1 MREIEIEVMK
11 LNDMK
16 DDEWKKEL
24 RDLLIA
30 SLNAYSTGQ
39 AKYWEEIS
47 NYYLNIAPHSL
58 YKYYSDTLRNLS
70 TVINNYMWYSA
81 PSCFNDAF
89 DSDFKVDE
97 KSIFQF
103 YFNYFGM
110 SRKIRVGSD
119 EWKKLRIV
127 TTQEIKLFR
136 NELENLRHTTG
147 ISCLSESCDSNLMW
161 AHYANS
167 NRGMCVEYNLFEITK
182 QLQFTPVPVI
192 YSAEGACL
200 KSIDPENADIEAIR
214 FLISTVSSKSEDW
227 AYEKEWRIIRDNGSC
242 GDAWD
247 SQKHG
252 ALLPMIEPSSI
263 ILGCK
268 AEGDFEKQVREY
280 CESHKINLFK
290 MKQDYESFGLVK
302 QPLLHFHD

>member
-39 AKYWEEIS
+39 AKYWEEIG

-58 YKYYSDTLRNLS
+58 YKYYSDKLRNLN
-70 TVINNYMWYSA
+70 TVKNNTMWYSA
-81 PSCFNDAF
+81 PSFFNDAF
-89 DSDFKVDE
+89 DSDFSVD
-97 KSIFQF
+97 KKAIFKDF
-103 YFNYFGM
+103 SEYYSVG
-110 SRKIRVGSD
+110 RTIRMGSN
-119 EWKKLRIV
+119 EWKNMMSF
-127 TTQEIKLFR
+127 TTQKIKSFR

-161 AHYANS
+161 AHYANC
-167 NRGMCVEYNLFEITK
+167 NRGICVEYNLLEINK

-192 YSAEGACL
+192 YSTEGACL

-290 MKQDYESFGLVK
+290 MEQDHESFRLVK
-302 QPLLHFHD
+302 QPLLHFDA